1 MCELRFAGAI
11 CGLSAK
17 GAHKGWPYEMDDD
30 MRSTRG
36 EGAHKGWPYEMD
48 DDVIYT
54 GEGTDKGWPYEMDDD
69 VIYTGGGRPQ
79 GVALRDG

>member
-1 MCELRFAGAI
+1 
-11 CGLSAK
+11 
-17 GAHKGWPYEMDDD
+17 
-30 MRSTRG
+30 
-36 EGAHKGWPYEMD
+36 MD

-54 GEGTDKGWPYEMDDD
+54 GEGTHKGRPYEMDDD